1 MLLLS
6 DIVPQ
11 ATFTFTDFALP
22 HSCHWAAAT
31 NSVHP
36 KKSPKSTAVEKRL
49 GRISEET
56 GSWDFFSAFFSE
68 VGAQIPRSPPKSWW
82 LFFCGFLVKSRAAK
96 TCSHHRCCQ
105 TRPAMFRL
113 AVAAL
118 PFLWCRKRALGVS
131 PRVMHVVV
139 VVVVVVVPFRFLA
152 FGSSS
157 LRGDGGSNYVDTV
170 QCTGSGTL
178 PTQPVPGPFL
188 TKLVSL

>member
-68 VGAQIPRSPPKSWW
+68 VGAQIPRSLQS
-82 LFFCGFLVKSRAAK
+82 LDDFFFAA
-96 TCSHHRCCQ
+96 
-105 TRPAMFRL
+105 F
-113 AVAAL
+113 
-118 PFLWCRKRALGVS
+118 
-131 PRVMHVVV
+131 
-139 VVVVVVVPFRFLA
+139 
-152 FGSSS
+152 
-157 LRGDGGSNYVDTV
+157 
-170 QCTGSGTL
+170 
-178 PTQPVPGPFL
+178 
-188 TKLVSL
+188 